1 MHLVG
6 LLKHCLLVLLLLSA
20 RPLSALPFTA
30 AESVHGLPELSSRLT
45 DGLGLIPAGRKE
57 QLERKLEQ
65 LAKER
70 GLQIGIVLIASTQP
84 DSLEVYGARAVTAW
98 RSKVTGGK
106 DGVLLLIAKDD
117 GRIFIDVGQG
127 RGVMPYR
134 DAMRVVV
141 DVMAPHF
148 RKGDYATGLDAGI
161 NALTAV
167 FDGAGKS
174 QDQAAETPA
183 PTRLLSVADHRWLL
197 ALVVTVVAVRV
208 LGLITGRML
217 AAVAGGGVVFF
228 LAWTLTALTWVG
240 AVCAG
245 FVALFALGGS
255 PGNSMKVIGRSTG
268 GSAGTTGAS
277 GDWLR

>member
-6 LLKHCLLVLLLLSA
+6 LLKRCLLVLLLLSA
-20 RPLSALPFTA
+20 LPLTA
-30 AESVHGLPELSSRLT
+30 AENAQGVPELSSRLT

-57 QLERKLEQ
+57 QLESKLEQ

-70 GLQIGIVLIASTQP
+70 GLQLGIVLIASTQP

-134 DAMRVVV
+134 DAMGVVV
-141 DVMAPHF
+141 DVMAPQF

-167 FDGAGKS
+167 FDAARKS
-174 QDQAAETPA
+174 QEQGADIPA
-183 PTRLLSVADHRWLL
+183 PTHLLSVADHRWLL
-197 ALVVTVVAVRV
+197 ALMVTVVTVRV

-245 FVALFALGGS
+245 LVALLALGGA

-268 GSAGTTGAS
+268 GSAGTAGVS